1 MGDLH
6 LLDHAIVSLEAGR
19 AITRTGDR
27 VACALLGAEA
37 ERSSVLESGFG
48 ERTAGPR
55 EPLLVPA

>member
-6 LLDHAIVSLEAGR
+6 LLDHAIVSLTGGR

-27 VACALLGAEA
+27 VACALLSAEA
-37 ERSSVLESGFG
+37 GFG
-48 ERTAGPR
+48 EGPAGPG

>member
-6 LLDHAIVSLEAGR
+6 LLDHAIVSLADGR

-27 VACALLGAEA
+27 VACVFLGAEA
-37 ERSSVLESGFG
+37 GFD
-48 ERTAGPR
+48 EGPAAPG